1 MATTPATRTVYSPFV
16 PATETRPELSARALI
31 LGAFFGILFGA
42 VTVYVGLRAG
52 LTVAASIPI
61 SVLSISILRAF
72 GKASIL
78 ENNIVQT
85 TGNAGQ
91 SIASGVIFTLP
102 ALIFLGF
109 DLESTRIFALAL
121 FGGWLG
127 VLFMIPLRKQLI
139 VDEHETLTY
148 PEGTACADVLEA
160 GERGGSFA
168 SRVFLGL
175 GLGGVYT
182 LFQNENLLSLFPS
195 TPNYQ
200 PDLGAQHLLRGS
212 AIRADVT
219 PEYLGVGYIIGIR
232 VAAVMLAGGAF
243 SWLVLMP
250 AIYFFGSHLARPLY
264 PGTVPIAD
272 MGPSQLWSTYVR
284 PMGAGAV
291 AAAGLI
297 TLCRTLPTIASALAD
312 GLKNIRKSKQGGA
325 HARGA
330 GGEVAAETMGTP
342 RRTEHDLPP
351 IVVLGGSGALIVL
364 LWIFLQFHPVPGA
377 QVGALANFAASLL
390 VVLFGFLFVTVS
402 ARIVGI
408 VGSSAS
414 PVSGMTIATLM
425 ATAAIFVVKGWTA
438 PAFGALA
445 ITIGGIVCIA
455 ASNAGD
461 TAQDLKTGYLIGA
474 TPWKQQLAIMIGV
487 VISVV
492 SIGATLNAMNTG
504 LETFQRMPH
513 PIPINI
519 NALPDGVRSSGHFNR
534 DHVTLSGPTLPVTA
548 PLAATTPSPIPN
560 TPVRTPPDAVAPPA
574 ATTGKIGTNAAGA
587 EPVAS
592 AASAPM
598 VQETRAGTIGT
609 PAAGREELPAASS
622 YLLLNA
628 IGSTTLEDG
637 KYLYNPAT
645 GTIDV
650 QWIQGIGSEKAAA
663 PQGRLMATVI
673 NGILSRKLP
682 WSLVLLGVFL
692 VIAVELLG
700 VRSLTFAV
708 GAYLSI
714 ATTLAIF
721 TGGLMRWMVDR
732 AMHRHAAAQAAAGH
746 ASSIELW
753 HSDREA
759 WMARNPVF
767 DVTNPDHLDPSTG
780 LPVPTSVTPALDAE
794 SEISPGSLYASGL
807 IAAGGIVGL
816 LGVCVKLYENFFD
829 RTLPRFT
836 EANPL
841 HHDWVSVL
849 AFAAL
854 AFSLYYFAR
863 KPLDNQVESEVEG

>member
-1 MATTPATRTVYSPFV
+1 MASVSKSGFKPFV
-16 PATETRPELSARALI
+16 AATETRPELSVRALL
-31 LGAFFGILFGA
+31 LGAVFGVLFGA

-175 GLGGVYT
+175 GLGGLYT
-182 LFQNENLLSLFPS
+182 LFQNENLFSLFPS
-195 TPNYQ
+195 TPNYE
-200 PDLGAQHLLRGS
+200 PDLGAQHLLKGS

-219 PEYLGVGYIIGIR
+219 PEYLGVGYIIGVR

-250 AIYFFGSHLARPLY
+250 AIYFFGSHLATPLY
-264 PGTVPIAD
+264 PGTTPIAA
-272 MGPSQLWSTYVR
+272 MTPSDLWKTYVR

-297 TLCRTLPTIASALAD
+297 TLCRTLPTIFGALTA
-312 GLKNIRKSKQGGA
+312 GLRTAAAKRRGSSVNQAAGA
-325 HARGA
+325 R
-330 GGEVAAETMGTP
+330 TK
-342 RRTEHDLPP
+342 RTEQDLPP
-351 IVVLGGSGALIVL
+351 AVVLGGSMLLVVL
-364 LWIFLQFHPVPGA
+364 LWVFLEFHPVPGA
-377 QVGALANFAASLL
+377 QVGALANLAASLL
-390 VVLFGFLFVTVS
+390 VVVFGFLFVTVS

-425 ATAAIFVVKGWTA
+425 ATAAIFLVKGWTA

-487 VISVV
+487 IISVF
-492 SIGATLNAMNTG
+492 SIGATLNAMNKG
-504 LETFQRMPH
+504 LETFQRLPR
-513 PIPINI
+513 PIPLTLS
-519 NALPDGVRSSGHFNR
+519 ALPSGVENKGLFSR
-534 DHVTLSGPTLPVTA
+534 DHVLLTS
-548 PLAATTPSPIPN
+548 
-560 TPVRTPPDAVAPPA
+560 RTDA
-574 ATTGKIGTNAAGA
+574 
-587 EPVAS
+587 S
-592 AASAPM
+592 H
-598 VQETRAGTIGT
+598 
-609 PAAGREELPAASS
+609 REELPATSS
-622 YLLLNA
+622 LVLLNA
-628 IGSTTLEDG
+628 IGSSTLEDG

-645 GTIDV
+645 RAIEV

-682 WSLVLLGVFL
+682 WSLVLLGVAL

-721 TGGLMRWMVDR
+721 VGGVMRWMVDR
-732 AMHRHAAAQAAAGH
+732 AMLQHAAKQR
-746 ASSIELW
+746 S
-753 HSDREA
+753 
-759 WMARNPVF
+759 ARGFGP
-767 DVTNPDHLDPSTG
+767 TNPEHVDPATG
-780 LPVPTSVTPALDAE
+780 LPVPTEVTPALNTE

-816 LGVCVKLYENFFD
+816 LGVVVKLYEAATD
-829 RTLPRFT
+829 HVVPRFPET
-836 EANPL
+836 NPL

-849 AFAAL
+849 GFAAL

-863 KPLDNQVESEVEG
+863 KPLDE